1 MLGCWIGDT
10 LIPKSCGKGRTKV
23 ENGRTPAFSRTEM
36 TELVVPGDSNQ
47 LGNILGGRLMHW
59 IDLAA
64 AITAARHAGHVAV
77 TASMDSLE
85 FLHPVKV
92 GQVVRLIAQVNWVG
106 RTSMEIG
113 VDVFRED
120 LHEYDVKKTSTAY
133 LTFVALNDEG
143 QPIEVPPLILET
155 EDEIDRFHQAEQ
167 RRKIRL
173 EHRQR
178 I

>member
-1 MLGCWIGDT
+1 MD
-10 LIPKSCGKGRTKV
+10 
-23 ENGRTPAFSRTEM
+23 NGRTPTFSRTEM
-36 TELVVPGDSNQ
+36 TELVLPGDSNQ

-113 VDVFRED
+113 VDVYRED
-120 LHEYDVKKTSTAY
+120 LHDHDVKKTSTAY
-133 LTFVALNDEG
+133 LTFVALDDTG
-143 QPIEVPPLILET
+143 KPVQVPPLIAET
-155 EDEIDRFHQAEQ
+155 PEEMDRFHQAE
-167 RRKIRL
+167 RRRQARL
-173 EHRQR
+173 KHRQHV
-178 I
+178 